1 MIALSI
7 VQLSKTYGHY
17 RVLDQLSLDIPSRH
31 CFALF
36 GPNGAGKTTLM
47 RILAT
52 LTRPSSGQFRIW
64 GYDGVTEKARVRQ
77 LVMYLAHGT
86 HLYDDLN
93 AIENLR
99 FCLALRG
106 MIPSDSQIKRALDR
120 VQIGAFGQ
128 MQARYF
134 SAGMKKRLGLAKAIL
149 ARPKVLLLDEP
160 YTSLDER
167 GVAIMNAFI
176 QETVHHD
183 GAVLMT
189 THDREHTRQVAN
201 QMGLLHSG
209 VLRTFAPHELSTYV
223 VY

>member
-1 MIALSI
+1 MTALSI
-7 VQLSKTYGHY
+7 TRLSKTYGHY
-17 RVLDQLSLDIPSRH
+17 RVLNELSLDIH
-31 CFALF
+31 AHQCFALF

-52 LTRPSSGQFRIW
+52 LARPSSGHFTVW
-64 GYDGVTEKARVRQ
+64 GYDGTSEKHRVRQ
-77 LVMYLAHGT
+77 IIMYMAHGT

-93 AIENLR
+93 AVENLR

-106 MIPSDSQIKRALDR
+106 HIPSDAQIKRALDR

-128 MQARYF
+128 MPTRYF

-160 YTSLDER
+160 YASLDER
-167 GVAIMNAFI
+167 GVSIMNAFI
-176 QETVHHD
+176 RETMQD
-183 GAVLMT
+183 EGAVLMT
-189 THDREHTRQVAN
+189 THDREHTVQVAN
-201 QMGLLHSG
+201 SMG
-209 VLRTFAPHELSTYV
+209 VLNRGVLQTFEPHELETHV